1 MFSRAAPTGTA
12 NIIDFRG
19 PGFAGSVRT
28 YNPGGRHG
36 ILETVLR
43 PHLAVGNKKDF
54 HLGVESAEEG
64 APCRPVN
71 PDWAGDGP
79 VLEST
84 CAHRS
89 SAGHTNSSPQHG

>member
-1 MFSRAAPTGTA
+1 MPVSSAQ
-12 NIIDFRG
+12 IIDPQQF
-19 PGFAGSVRT
+19 GFAPYGLL
-28 YNPGGRHG
+28 NNDPGGRHG